1 MVLNCADSSKFKAV
15 DYMYL
20 LLFRKAKAVYL
31 PCANLYSKEI
41 KYKKKSVLVPP
52 M

>member
-1 MVLNCADSSKFKAV
+1 MKFKAV
-15 DYMYL
+15 DYIYL
-20 LLFRKAKAVYL
+20 LILCKAKAIYL

-41 KYKKKSVLVPP
+41 KYKNNQIFVCAYHV